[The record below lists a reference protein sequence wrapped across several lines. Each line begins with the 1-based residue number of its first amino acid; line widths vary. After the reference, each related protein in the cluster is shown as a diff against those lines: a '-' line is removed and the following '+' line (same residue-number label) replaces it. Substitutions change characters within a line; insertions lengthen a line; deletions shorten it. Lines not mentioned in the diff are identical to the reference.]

1 MKVSDETVLV
11 FETYSGST
19 YEINHGKIRR
29 LNPVYEK
36 RGDGNWYTLY
46 NRPEIEVGQSAY
58 LMMESLSHLGADD
71 YGQEGGDAMTTR
83 ITSEVVGIDVLN
95 EDGVAW

>member
-11 FETYSGST
+11 FDTYTGST

-29 LNPVYEK
+29 LNPEYEK

-58 LMMESLSHLGADD
+58 LLMESLSHLGADD
-71 YGQEGGDAMTTR
+71 YGQEGGALTTR
-83 ITSEVVGIDVLN
+83 TTSEVVGIAVSDN
-95 EDGVAW
+95 EEVER